1 MLGTLQTAIHRLK
14 DDSLKNREYVREVMA
29 QFAVLKAFCEQIWDK
44 THPPLEAWKGELSS
58 AFVKLF
64 AKYRSLK
71 DNIEDT
77 KDDVRR
83 AQLSKEEERSKTL
96 MLEETVSRL
105 EHELSSYEMKI
116 KEAEHKGREKVGQQK
131 LKIDSLMKERS
142 DMELRIQRLQQSL
155 DAATSQARTLQLSNH
170 NIQTTLGDSTVR
182 NSAVKQEIQGKLNQ
196 LSTQLKRAIQERD
209 TQVQVSEELQKR
221 LDALQNQVSV
231 ANRVSDDAKSD
242 INRQKSETDALAANY
257 AQSLAAVQTTTAQYQ
272 DQLKHTQELLKVMQT
287 QRNELQEQNRKLR
300 HELETLYSSE
310 AQQVPPSSLILF
322 FFFFSDPD
330 CSSPQT
336 GEVDDE
342 DDDDP

>member
-1 MLGTLQTAIHRLK
+1 MNITSCRYVAMLSTMQTAIQRLK
-14 DDSLKNREYVREVMA
+14 DDSLKNREFVREVMA

-44 THPPLEAWKGELSS
+44 THPPLESWKGELSS

-64 AKYRSLK
+64 SKYQALK

-105 EHELSSYEMKI
+105 EHEISSYEMKI
-116 KEAEHKGREKVGQQK
+116 KEAEYKGQEKVAQQK
-131 LKIDSLMKERS
+131 QKIDNLMKERS

-209 TQVQVSEELQKR
+209 SQMQISEELQKR
-221 LDALQNQVSV
+221 LDALQAQINLANKVSE
-231 ANRVSDDAKSD
+231 DAKLD
-242 INRQKSETDALAANY
+242 VNRHKTETEALAANY

-272 DQLKHTQELLKVMQT
+272 DQLKHTQELLKV
-287 QRNELQEQNRKLR
+287 
-300 HELETLYSSE
+300 LYCLY
-310 AQQVPPSSLILF
+310 PPSSFLPYYSIIIII
-322 FFFFSDPD
+322 
-330 CSSPQT
+330 
-336 GEVDDE
+336 
-342 DDDDP
+342 